1 MIFQISVYEAKLKK
15 TQEENVQIQVENS
28 TLQSQSTSLLSQIN
42 TLQNSNVTLEMAKKR
57 VSLSYHVILGFF
69 GKVYRSFFQL
79 EESVQQWQNER
90 DELLQDQ
97 SGLQK
102 LHDNLQAEY
111 ESLKKEKDVQR
122 DVEKQLRADLRKL
135 QVKCKTIIM
144 DQVL

>member
-1 MIFQISVYEAKLKK
+1 M
-15 TQEENVQIQVENS
+15 
-28 TLQSQSTSLLSQIN
+28 
-42 TLQNSNVTLEMAKKR
+42 
-57 VSLSYHVILGFF
+57 
-69 GKVYRSFFQL
+69 
-79 EESVQQWQNER
+79 EESVLQWQNER

-135 QVKCKTIIM
+135 QVKCKTMM
-144 DQVL
+144 DF